1 MATFKEALRSALDNW
16 NHTTTPTPAPT
27 QTWLTPDQAAQP
39 TPTPMPTEATQP
51 EPTPT
56 HAQPKPPKA
65 KVVFDYIM
73 ANPGKN
79 IKEISVALSS
89 QGVGL
94 STTSTYVYQM
104 IKAGLIHQD
113 KDKTLY
119 SLQPEYAPIRLLA
132 AIATRNA
139 PPRYKPKLKRGPK
152 PKPKAKPTPKPK
164 TTYPVDTPHTP
175 HMIRTPAPAVVTPM
189 FKTPEVVTQPH
200 DKLPP
205 EQFADKMISM
215 MSAQTA
221 SILRRKLNEMFA

>member
-1 MATFKEALRSALDNW
+1 M
-16 NHTTTPTPAPT
+16 PTEST
-27 QTWLTPDQAAQP
+27 EAAQP
-39 TPTPMPTEATQP
+39 TP

-56 HAQPKPPKA
+56 PAETKPLKA
-65 KVVFDYIM
+65 KLVFDYIL

-79 IKEISVALSS
+79 IKEISVALTE

-119 SLQPEYAPIRLLA
+119 SLQPEYAPIRLLT

-139 PPRYKPKLKRGPK
+139 PPKYKPKLKRGPK
-152 PKPKAKPTPKPK
+152 PKKKPTIY
-164 TTYPVDTPHTP
+164 TIHTP
-175 HMIRTPAPAVVTPM
+175 PLATVTPIQTQPTHT
-189 FKTPEVVTQPH
+189 TPTEAVTQPH
-200 DKLPP
+200 DQLPP
-205 EQFADKMISM
+205 EQFADKMISL

-221 SILRRKLNEMFA
+221 AILRRKLNEMFQ

>member
-1 MATFKEALRSALDNW
+1 MATFKEALRSALKDW
-16 NHTTTPTPAPT
+16 NTTTPTQTPQAT
-27 QTWLTPDQAAQP
+27 Q
-39 TPTPMPTEATQP
+39 ATQP
-51 EPTPT
+51 EPTPMLT
-56 HAQPKPPKA
+56 EVTQSEPALTPTQPNPPKA
-65 KVVFDYIM
+65 KLVFDYIM

-79 IKEISVALSS
+79 IKEVSVALTEQS
-89 QGVGL
+89 VGL

-119 SLQPEYAPIRLLA
+119 SLQPEYAPIRLLT

-139 PPRYKPKLKRGPK
+139 PPKYKPKLKRGPK
-152 PKPKAKPTPKPK
+152 PKKKPTIYTIHPSPKPK
-164 TTYPVDTPHTP
+164 TTYPIDFTPTHTTSAP
-175 HMIRTPAPAVVTPM
+175 PTHSTPTEA
-189 FKTPEVVTQPH
+189 VTQPH

-205 EQFADKMISM
+205 EQFADKMISL